1 VKPLD
6 DRPPGLKMP
15 AQQWVL
21 VSETA
26 CALAESASLTDAAP
40 RMLKAICDRLG
51 WEFGALW
58 RIDAVAGVLRCV
70 GTWHS
75 PSVSIDEFESITVTQ
90 VFGPGI
96 GLPGRVWST
105 AEPAWIPDVV
115 HDPNFPRAPAADRA
129 GLHGA
134 FGFPILRGNTVLAVM
149 EFFAREVRQPDTD
162 LLGMLAAVG
171 SQLGL
176 FVARKHAEEELDRFF
191 TISLDLQCIA
201 TFDGYFTRV
210 NPAWQRT
217 LGYTSEELVAR
228 PFLDFVHPDDRESTV
243 AVMSALKT
251 GARVSDFENRYR
263 ARDGSYK
270 WFLWN
275 AAAFPELGT
284 IYADARDITE
294 RKRAEDAL
302 KQHGQEMEAARREQQ
317 DNAERLA
324 QLVRELEVAK
334 HVAEEATAAKGEF
347 LANMSHEIRTPMNGI
362 IGMTELALRT
372 KLTERQRG
380 YLRSVQ
386 HSAEALLT
394 LINDILDFSKIEA
407 RRLSLEQVTFDLRET
422 VEEAVRL
429 LAPRAHEKDLE
440 LACHIHPDVP
450 ETVVSDPGRLR
461 QVLVNLVGNAIKFTD
476 RGEVVVTVEVQEA
489 HGSEASLHFTVSDT
503 GIGIPAEKQWQ
514 IFGAFVQADASTTR
528 RYGGTGLGLT
538 ISAQLVELMG
548 GRVWLES
555 EAGHGS
561 RFHFVARVG
570 VQTAGPEPAMPVGLQ
585 NLRILIVDDHPV
597 NRQILEEMI
606 SSWRMNPVAVA
617 GAAQALEAL
626 RNAADSFQLVVTDAM
641 MPDHDGFEL
650 IREIRNDLRLSHLKV
665 ILLTSA
671 ALEASPPNRVALDK
685 VLTKPV
691 KHSDLLEAIQS
702 VMLPVAVA
710 PDAGPVID
718 PTTPRGRTPHRR
730 RLRILVA
737 EDNPINQKLVL
748 SLLKQ
753 QRHTVTL
760 ANNGQEAVA
769 KATHGGFDLILM
781 DVQMPLMSG
790 LEATAA
796 IRAQE
801 SAVPGRHVPIMAM
814 TAHAMAS
821 DREMCL
827 QAGMDGYVSKPIRLE
842 ELVAAIDG
850 VSGASARPAS
860 RPPRKPSAATSALL
874 SNFGGDPALLGEVI
888 EMVLAD
894 SPATERE
901 VHRAVRAGDT
911 AAVASAAHALKGT
924 VGLFTKAGAY
934 EAAAELEHAARHGEM
949 SRFDATA
956 ARLSEEMTGLRRHLK
971 KLLKDLRGSAGPSTA
986 H

>member
-1 VKPLD
+1 
-6 DRPPGLKMP
+6 
-15 AQQWVL
+15 
-21 VSETA
+21 
-26 CALAESASLTDAAP
+26 
-40 RMLKAICDRLG
+40 
-51 WEFGALW
+51 
-58 RIDAVAGVLRCV
+58 
-70 GTWHS
+70 
-75 PSVSIDEFESITVTQ
+75 
-90 VFGPGI
+90 
-96 GLPGRVWST
+96 
-105 AEPAWIPDVV
+105 
-115 HDPNFPRAPAADRA
+115 
-129 GLHGA
+129 
-134 FGFPILRGNTVLAVM
+134 
-149 EFFAREVRQPDTD
+149 
-162 LLGMLAAVG
+162 
-171 SQLGL
+171 
-176 FVARKHAEEELDRFF
+176 
-191 TISLDLQCIA
+191 
-201 TFDGYFTRV
+201 
-210 NPAWQRT
+210 
-217 LGYTSEELVAR
+217 
-228 PFLDFVHPDDRESTV
+228 
-243 AVMSALKT
+243 
-251 GARVSDFENRYR
+251 
-263 ARDGSYK
+263 
-270 WFLWN
+270 
-275 AAAFPELGT
+275 
-284 IYADARDITE
+284 
-294 RKRAEDAL
+294 
-302 KQHGQEMEAARREQQ
+302 
-317 DNAERLA
+317 
-324 QLVRELEVAK
+324 
-334 HVAEEATAAKGEF
+334 
-347 LANMSHEIRTPMNGI
+347 
-362 IGMTELALRT
+362 
-372 KLTERQRG
+372 
-380 YLRSVQ
+380 
-386 HSAEALLT
+386 LLT

-650 IREIRNDLRLSHLKV
+650 IREIRNDGRLSHLKV

-702 VMLPVAVA
+702 VMLPAAVA
-710 PDAGPVID
+710 PEAGPVID

>member
-1 VKPLD
+1 MKPLD
-6 DRPPGLKMP
+6 DRPPGLRMP

-26 CALAESASLTDAAP
+26 CALAESASLTDATP
-40 RMLKAICDRLG
+40 RMLKAICERLG

-58 RIDAVAGVLRCV
+58 RIDPVASVLQCV

-75 PSVSIDEFESITVTQ
+75 PSISIDEFESITITQ

-96 GLPGRVWST
+96 GLPGRVWSN

-115 HDPNFPRAPAADRA
+115 HDPNFPRAPAAERA

-171 SQLGL
+171 SQIGL

-217 LGYTSEELVAR
+217 LGYTSDELVTR
-228 PFLDFVHPDDRESTV
+228 PFLDFVHPDDRESTI

-270 WFLWN
+270 WLLWN

-284 IYADARDITE
+284 IYADAREITE

-302 KQHGQEMEAARREQQ
+302 KQHGREMEAARREQQ

-334 HVAEEATAAKGEF
+334 RVAEEATAAKGEF

-372 KLTERQRG
+372 KLTERQRE

-461 QVLVNLVGNAIKFTD
+461 QVLVNLVGNAIKFTE
-476 RGEVVVTVEVQEA
+476 RGEVVVTVEVQET
-489 HGSEASLHFTVSDT
+489 HGTEASLHFTVSDT
-503 GIGIPAEKQWQ
+503 GIGVPAEKQWQ

-528 RYGGTGLGLT
+528 RYGGSGLGLT

-548 GRVWLES
+548 GRIWLES

-570 VQTAGPEPAMPVGLQ
+570 VRPAEPERAMSADLH
-585 NLRILIVDDHPV
+585 NLRVLIVDDHPV

-606 SSWRMNPVAVA
+606 ASWRMKPVTAA
-617 GAAQALEAL
+617 GAVEALEAL
-626 RNAADSFQLVVTDAM
+626 RDAADSFQLVVTDAL

-650 IREIRNDLRLSHLKV
+650 VQEIRKDARLSHLKV

-671 ALEASPPNRVALDK
+671 ALEASPPNRLVLDR

-702 VMLPVAVA
+702 VMLPAGGA
-710 PDAGPVID
+710 PDAGLGFDSSIG
-718 PTTPRGRTPHRR
+718 RGRAPHRR

-769 KATHGGFDLILM
+769 KAAQGGFDLILM
-781 DVQMPLMSG
+781 DVQMPVMSG

-796 IRAQE
+796 IRALE
-801 SAVPGRHVPIMAM
+801 STVPGRHVPIMAM

-821 DREMCL
+821 DRETCL

-842 ELVAAIDG
+842 ELLAAIDA
-850 VSGASARPAS
+850 VSGASARPAP
-860 RPPRKPSAATSALL
+860 RLPRKPSAATSALL

-901 VHRAVRAGDT
+901 VLRAVTAGDT
-911 AAVASAAHALKGT
+911 AALASAAHALKGT

-934 EAAAELEHAARHGEM
+934 EAAAELERAARHGEM
-949 SRFDATA
+949 RLFDATTT
-956 ARLSEEMTGLRRHLK
+956 RLSEEMAGLRRHLK
-971 KLLKDLRGSAGPSTA
+971 KLLKELRGSAGPSTA

>member
-1 VKPLD
+1 VKPSD
-6 DRPPGLKMP
+6 DPPTGMRMP
-15 AQQWVL
+15 AQQWAL
-21 VSETA
+21 VAETA
-26 CALAESASLTDAAP
+26 CALAESATLADATP
-40 RMLKAICDRLG
+40 RMLSAICERLG

-58 RIDAVAGVLRCV
+58 RIDPVAGVLLCV

-75 PSVSIDEFESITVTQ
+75 PSIPLDEFETITITQ
-90 VFGPGI
+90 VFPPGI

-105 AEPAWIPDVV
+105 AKPAWIPDVV
-115 HDPNFPRAPAADRA
+115 HDPNFPRAPVAARA

-149 EFFAREVRQPDTD
+149 EFFAREVRPPDTD

-171 SQLGL
+171 SQIGL
-176 FVARKHAEEELDRFF
+176 FVARKRAEEELDRFF

-217 LGYTSEELVAR
+217 LGYTSEELVTR
-228 PFLDFVHPDDRESTV
+228 PFLDFVHPDDRESTL

-251 GARVSDFENRYR
+251 GAFVSDFENRYR
-263 ARDGSYK
+263 ASDGSYK
-270 WFLWN
+270 WLLWN
-275 AAAFPELGT
+275 AVAFPELGT

-302 KQHGQEMEAARREQQ
+302 KRHGQEMEAARREQQ

-372 KLTERQRG
+372 KLTDRQRE

-407 RRLSLEQVTFDLRET
+407 RRLSLEQVTFNLRET

-429 LAPRAHEKDLE
+429 LAPRAHEKSLE

-450 ETVVSDPGRLR
+450 GTVVSDPGRLR
-461 QVLVNLVGNAIKFTD
+461 QVLVNLVGNAIKFTE
-476 RGEVVVTVEVQEA
+476 RGEVVVTVELQEA
-489 HGSEASLHFTVSDT
+489 HGSQALLHFTVSDT
-503 GIGIPAEKQWQ
+503 GIGVPADKQWQ

-528 RYGGTGLGLT
+528 RYGGSGLGLT

-548 GRVWLES
+548 GRIWLES

-570 VQTAGPEPAMPVGLQ
+570 VQPAEPEKAMSADLH
-585 NLRILIVDDHPV
+585 NLRVLIVDDHPV

-606 SSWRMNPVAVA
+606 SSWRMEPVTVA
-617 GAAQALEAL
+617 GATEALETL
-626 RNAADSFQLVVTDAM
+626 RDAADSFQLVVTDAM

-650 IREIRNDLRLSHLKV
+650 VQEIRKDASLSHLKV

-671 ALEASPPNRVALDK
+671 GLEASPPNRVALDK

-691 KHSDLLEAIQS
+691 KHSDLLEAIQF
-702 VMLPVAVA
+702 VMLPGA
-710 PDAGPVID
+710 DAEPRTDRG
-718 PTTPRGRTPHRR
+718 TGRGRAPHRR

-760 ANNGQEAVA
+760 VNNGQEAVA
-769 KATHGGFDLILM
+769 KAAQGGFDLILM
-781 DVQMPLMSG
+781 DVQMPMMSG

-796 IRAQE
+796 IRAHE

-827 QAGMDGYVSKPIRLE
+827 QSGMDGYVSKPIRLE
-842 ELVAAIDG
+842 ELLAAIDV
-850 VSGASARPAS
+850 VSGASARPA
-860 RPPRKPSAATSALL
+860 PRLPKKPSAATSALL
-874 SNFGGDPALLGEVI
+874 ANFGGDPALLSDVI

-894 SPATERE
+894 SPATQQEI
-901 VHRAVRAGDT
+901 HRAVTAGDA

-924 VGLFTKAGAY
+924 VGLFSKAGAY
-934 EAAAELEHAARHGEM
+934 EAAAALERAARHGEIGQ
-949 SRFDATA
+949 FNATT
-956 ARLSEEMTGLRRHLK
+956 ARLAEDMTALRRDLK
-971 KLLKDLRGSAGPSTA
+971 KLLKELRGSARSPA
-986 H
+986 AR

>member
-1 VKPLD
+1 
-6 DRPPGLKMP
+6 MP
-15 AQQWVL
+15 AQQWAL
-21 VSETA
+21 VAETA
-26 CALAESASLTDAAP
+26 CALAESATLADATP
-40 RMLKAICDRLG
+40 RMLSAICERLG

-58 RIDAVAGVLRCV
+58 RIDPVAGVLQCV

-75 PSVSIDEFESITVTQ
+75 PFIPLDEFESITITR
-90 VFGPGI
+90 VFPPGI

-105 AEPAWIPDVV
+105 AQPAWIPDVV
-115 HDPNFPRAPAADRA
+115 DDPNFPRAPAAHRA

-149 EFFAREVRQPDTD
+149 EFFAREVRPPDTD

-171 SQLGL
+171 TQIGL
-176 FVARKHAEEELDRFF
+176 FVARKRAEEELDRFF

-217 LGYTSEELVAR
+217 LGYTSEELVTR
-228 PFLDFVHPDDRESTV
+228 PFLDFVHPDDRESTLS
-243 AVMSALKT
+243 VMSALKT
-251 GARVSDFENRYR
+251 GAYVSDFENRYR
-263 ARDGSYK
+263 AHDGSYK
-270 WFLWN
+270 WLLWN
-275 AAAFPELGT
+275 AVAFPELGT

-302 KQHGQEMEAARREQQ
+302 KRHGQEMDAARREQE
-317 DNAERLA
+317 DNAARLA

-372 KLTERQRG
+372 KLTERQRE
-380 YLRSVQ
+380 YLKSVQ

-407 RRLSLEQVTFDLRET
+407 RRLSLEKVTFDLRET

-429 LAPRAHEKDLE
+429 LAPRAHEKGLE

-450 ETVVSDPGRLR
+450 GTVVSDPGRLR
-461 QVLVNLVGNAIKFTD
+461 QVLVNLVGNAIKFTE
-476 RGEVVVTVEVQEA
+476 RGEVVVTVELQEA
-489 HGSEASLHFTVSDT
+489 HSSEASLHFTVSDT
-503 GIGIPAEKQWQ
+503 GIGVPADKQWQ

-528 RYGGTGLGLT
+528 RYGGSGLGLT

-548 GRVWLES
+548 GRIWLES

-570 VQTAGPEPAMPVGLQ
+570 VQPAEPEQAMSADLQ
-585 NLRILIVDDHPV
+585 NLRVLIVDDHPV
-597 NRQILEEMI
+597 NRQILEEMV
-606 SSWRMNPVAVA
+606 SSWRMSPVVVTGAVE
-617 GAAQALEAL
+617 ALEAL
-626 RNAADSFQLVVTDAM
+626 RDTADSFQLVVTDAM

-650 IREIRNDLRLSHLKV
+650 IREIRKDRRFSHVKV

-671 ALEASPPNRVALDK
+671 GLDASPPNRVALDR

-702 VMLPVAVA
+702 VMLPEAGA
-710 PDAGPVID
+710 SNAGPVID
-718 PTTPRGRTPHRR
+718 SSIRRRRTPRR

-737 EDNPINQKLVL
+737 EDNPINQKLVV

-760 ANNGQEAVA
+760 VNNGQEAVA
-769 KATHGGFDLILM
+769 KAAQGGFDLILM

-821 DREMCL
+821 DRETCL
-827 QAGMDGYVSKPIRLE
+827 KAGMDGYVSKPIRLE
-842 ELVAAIDG
+842 ELLAAIDAVG
-850 VSGASARPAS
+850 GATVRAA
-860 RPPRKPSAATSALL
+860 PRLPKKRSAATSALL
-874 SNFGGDPALLGEVI
+874 SNFGGDSALLGEVI

-901 VHRAVRAGDT
+901 IHRAVGAGET
-911 AAVASAAHALKGT
+911 AAVASAAHALRGT

-934 EAAAELEHAARHGEM
+934 EAAAELERAARHGEVGQ
-949 SRFDATA
+949 FQAATA
-956 ARLSEEMTGLRRHLK
+956 RLADEMRTLRRDLK
-971 KLLKDLRGSAGPSTA
+971 KLVRELRGSAASSSP